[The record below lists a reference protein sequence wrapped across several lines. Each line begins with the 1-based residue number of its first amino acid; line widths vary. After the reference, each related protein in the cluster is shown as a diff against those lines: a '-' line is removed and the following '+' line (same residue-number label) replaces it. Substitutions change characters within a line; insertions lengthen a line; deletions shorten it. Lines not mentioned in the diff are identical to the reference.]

1 MFSRAPGTSV
11 ALPARPARD
20 MSSILSCRDTRF
32 ECAYSASPPLRAAV
46 DVSTSTLVSL
56 WDAGRLDDV
65 GCRRELP
72 QLVPAH
78 APLHDSLWQDPLS
91 PHLQRNKQLQDTLIQ
106 KEEELARLQEENNK
120 LKEFLNSSY
129 VKSLEDKSKRI
140 FSEGRQRKRALHD
153 ETDFVN
159 LSRLLQGGEG
169 KRTCRN
175 LSLEFCSADEVA
187 ATPPLDS
194 WVLETLGLQDED
206 TINTDSSFSSPTT
219 DHTPTFSSPA
229 PSTDHFSPALQDST
243 MYSPYSSDSHCEYS
257 GAIESSCGFSHGMDE
272 SEDFWS
278 LGTSRMYT
286 VTLTG
291 SLRDLPNRHFS
302 PPKAASTPQR
312 PHIPSSEHRHHGNGF
327 PSPTGDE
334 GAPLST
340 RSRTDLAFSMSLSPQ
355 NSVKTHTFPQGQ
367 AFTRRDSQGGWNF
380 TWLPKQCS

>member
-1 MFSRAPGTSV
+1 MLLFTTPSGRTPCPLTSSGTSRSKTSRCIPHKTTKQQLSYFSK
-11 ALPARPARD
+11 A
-20 MSSILSCRDTRF
+20 SIF
-32 ECAYSASPPLRAAV
+32 FY
-46 DVSTSTLVSL
+46 
-56 WDAGRLDDV
+56 
-65 GCRRELP
+65 
-72 QLVPAH
+72 
-78 APLHDSLWQDPLS
+78 
-91 PHLQRNKQLQDTLIQ
+91 QLQDTLIQ

-257 GAIESSCGFSHGMDE
+257 GPIESSCGFSHGMDG

-312 PHIPSSEHRHHGNGF
+312 PHIRAQSIAIMATVSPVQQGTREHHCPRAVEL
-327 PSPTGDE
+327 T
-334 GAPLST
+334 
-340 RSRTDLAFSMSLSPQ
+340 
-355 NSVKTHTFPQGQ
+355 
-367 AFTRRDSQGGWNF
+367 
-380 TWLPKQCS
+380 